1 MVAIIKTG
9 KAIKDAFYYNENKV
23 KEGKAVCLVAD
34 NFLGKSEFLN
44 EQTKLKMLQKM
55 AQQNTRSKVN
65 SVHISLNFS
74 PSDNLSESTLKEIAK
89 VYMEKIGFGNQ
100 PYLVYQHFDAGHP
113 HLHIVSTNIEA
124 DGKRIDLHHL
134 GIRKSE
140 PARKEIEKNYR
151 LICAEDQKQKPYQLK
166 PVQAGKVIYG
176 RSESRRAISAVLDHV
191 LPIYKYISTAELNA
205 VLNQYNVM
213 ADRGEKTS
221 RTYQKGGLFYRIL
234 DESGK
239 PVGVPIKASALY
251 NKPTLKFLE
260 KRFIENSHE
269 KINHKA
275 HIKNTIDLYFVKSK
289 NPSLEKLSESLKK
302 EGITMVIRQNKE
314 GLIYGLTYVD
324 YVTKCV
330 FNGSD
335 LGKGYSAKRIQE
347 RCHLKEVFEPKL
359 LAHSA
364 QKPSIGLQSQ
374 ATATATETKD
384 FPNDLKLPK
393 IPPDANKMLDKL
405 TQPEYAL
412 DYIPYQLKKKKKRKK
427 KAIRKNTNNQ

>member
-23 KEGKAVCLVAD
+23 KEGKAVCLIAE
-34 NFLGKSEFLN
+34 NFIGKSEFLN
-44 EQTKLKMLQKM
+44 EQAKLKMLQKM
-55 AQQNTRSKVN
+55 AEQNTRTKVN

-74 PSDNLSESTLKEIAK
+74 PSDNLSENTFKEIAK

-100 PYLVYQHFDAGHP
+100 PYLVYQHLDAGHP
-113 HLHIVSTNIEA
+113 HLHIVTTNIEA
-124 DGKRIDLHHL
+124 NGKRIDLHHL

-140 PARKEIEKNYR
+140 PARKEIER
-151 LICAEDQKQKPYQLK
+151 LYHLVKAEDQKQKTYQLK

-176 RSESRRAISAVLDHV
+176 RAESRRAIAAVLDIV
-191 LPIYKYISTAELNA
+191 LPVYKYTSLHELNA
-205 VLNQYNVM
+205 VLNQYNIM
-213 ADRGEKTS
+213 ADRGEKAS

-234 DESGK
+234 DENGK
-239 PVGVPIKASALY
+239 PVGVPIKASAFY
-251 NKPTLKFLE
+251 NKPILKFLE
-260 KRFIENSHE
+260 NKFIENGSE
-269 KINHKA
+269 KMKHKA
-275 HIKNTIDLYFVKSK
+275 HIKNAVDLYFMKGK
-289 NPSLEKLSESLKK
+289 NPSLEKLSDALKK
-302 EGITMVIRQNKE
+302 EGMVMVIRQNKE

-324 YVTKCV
+324 HVTKCV
-330 FNGSD
+330 FNGSE

-347 RCHLKEVFEPKL
+347 KCQLKEVFEPKL

-384 FPNDLKLPK
+384 FSNDIQLPK
-393 IPPDANKMLDKL
+393 IPSEANKIYDKL
-405 TQPEYAL
+405 TQPEYAY

-427 KAIRKNTNNQ
+427 KAILKNANNQ

>member
-9 KAIKDAFYYNENKV
+9 KVIKDAFYYNENKV
-23 KEGKAVCLVAD
+23 KEGKAVCLLSE
-34 NFLGKSEFLN
+34 NFFDSSESLK

-55 AQQNTRSKVN
+55 AGQNTRAKVN
-65 SVHISLNFS
+65 GVHISLNFS
-74 PSDNLSESTLKEIAK
+74 PSDNLSENTFKEIAK

-100 PYLVYQHFDAGHP
+100 PYLVYQHLDAGHP
-113 HLHIVSTNIEA
+113 HMHIVTTNIEA

-176 RSESRRAISAVLDHV
+176 RSESRRAITAVLDIV
-191 LPIYKYISTAELNA
+191 LPVYKYSSLHELNA

-239 PVGVPIKASALY
+239 PVGVPIKASAFY

-260 KRFIENSHE
+260 KRFIENSSE
-269 KINHKA
+269 KMKHKA
-275 HIKNTIDLYFVKSK
+275 QIKNTVDLYFIKSK
-289 NPSLEKLSESLKK
+289 NPSLENLSNALKK
-302 EGITMVIRQNKE
+302 EGMVVVIRQNKE

-324 YVTKCV
+324 HVTKCV

-335 LGKGYSAKRIQE
+335 LGKEYSAKGIQE

-384 FPNDLKLPK
+384 LSNDLQRPK
-393 IPPDANKMLDKL
+393 IPSVVNKLFEKL
-405 TQPEYAL
+405 TQPEYAS

-427 KAIRKNTNNQ
+427 KAIQKNGNNQ